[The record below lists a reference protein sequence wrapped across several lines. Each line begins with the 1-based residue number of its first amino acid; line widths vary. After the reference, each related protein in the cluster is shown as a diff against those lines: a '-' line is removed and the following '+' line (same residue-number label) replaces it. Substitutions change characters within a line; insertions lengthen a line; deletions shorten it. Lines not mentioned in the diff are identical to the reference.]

1 MISSEDF
8 VELCKSGSVQQVR
21 EAILAGV
28 CIDAKSQDNRTA
40 LMAAAEENR
49 DPEVI
54 HVLLEA
60 DADIEAKDQFG
71 STALM
76 NAARKSNV
84 EAVRVLL
91 EASADVEAKD
101 EDGHTAL
108 MMAARDTVNPETVKV
123 LLHAGADVNAK
134 SEDGT
139 TVLMDALLWGIGIN
153 EAPEAVEIVKL
164 LLQAGADT
172 GVRDTLG
179 GTLLTVAADGANKP
193 KMIKELIDVGLEV
206 DARDN
211 DGMTAL
217 MMASR
222 WNSPQVVKALLE
234 VGADVNAKLEASTTA
249 LTTDRADGDIFAAI
263 IHGKQTDVPVDAGT
277 TVLMLAALNNR
288 KPDVVRVLL
297 DAGSDVNARDKV
309 GRTALMLAS
318 RWNTSRIIDTLL
330 DAGADIA
337 IKDDEGRQ
345 AADYAQEN
353 RNLKS
358 RYVQM
363 RLKGEETEVQR
374 HIDEKSDERSNP
386 VAQFI
391 AGLMGGRGR
400 DASTAASYQQAAE
413 QGDSD
418 SQCNLGF
425 LYRKGWGVAPDD
437 TEAAKW
443 YRKAAEQGDAVAQF
457 NLGQMY
463 EKGEGVGQDRE
474 EAVKWYR
481 EAAGQGDAEARSRLY
496 ALDSAKKD

>member
-1 MISSEDF
+1 M
-8 VELCKSGSVQQVR
+8 V
-21 EAILAGV
+21 
-28 CIDAKSQDNRTA
+28 
-40 LMAAAEENR
+40 AAYSKEPDVVN
-49 DPEVI
+49 I
-54 HVLLEA
+54 LLE
-60 DADIEAKDQFG
+60 
-71 STALM
+71 
-76 NAARKSNV
+76 
-84 EAVRVLL
+84 
-91 EASADVEAKD
+91 
-101 EDGHTAL
+101 
-108 MMAARDTVNPETVKV
+108 
-123 LLHAGADVNAK
+123 AGADVNARDA
-134 SEDGT
+134 DGRT
-139 TVLMDALLWGIGIN
+139 ALHPAAAKGDPRIIRTLLRSGADVNAKVAGGFNVGMTPLLFARTPVAAKVLLDAGADIEASDDSGSTALMYAAREGRLGLFRMLL
-153 EAPEAVEIVKL
+153 K
-164 LLQAGADT
+164 AGADT

-179 GTLLTVAADGANKP
+179 GTLLTVAADSANKP

-217 MMASR
+217 MMAAR

-263 IHGKQTDVPVDAGT
+263 IDGKRTDVPVNAGT

-297 DAGSDVNARDKV
+297 DAGSDVNARDEV

-358 RYVQM
+358 RYVQT
-363 RLKGEETEVQR
+363 RLKGEETGVQR

-386 VAQFI
+386 VVQFI

-400 DASTAASYQQAAE
+400 DASTAASYRQAAE
-413 QGDSD
+413 QGDAEAARRLALMYYEGEGLKQS
-418 SQCNLGF
+418 
-425 LYRKGWGVAPDD
+425 YAK
-437 TEAAKW
+437 AAKW
-443 YRKAAEQGDAVAQF
+443 FRSALK
-457 NLGQMY
+457 N
-463 EKGEGVGQDRE
+463 
-474 EAVKWYR
+474 
-481 EAAGQGDAEARSRLY
+481 GDAEAPRYLAMCSVSTSVIRNRNRRH
-496 ALDSAKKD
+496 